1 MSIMLRVD
9 AASKS
14 LFEKRSTD
22 THVSHVANPFSGSIN
37 SCGIKDYKGVSR
49 VLCAL
54 GLYWPGFTVIGKYF
68 ETACACHN
76 VKQSVT
82 KMTQLLKRVTI

>member
-37 SCGIKDYKGVSR
+37 SCGIKDYKGYHVFF
-49 VLCAL
+49 VLWVFI
-54 GLYWPGFTVIGKYF
+54 GQFTIIGKYF

>member
-22 THVSHVANPFSGSIN
+22 THVSNVANPFSGSIN

-49 VLCAL
+49 VHCAL
-54 GLYWPGFTVIGKYF
+54 GLYWPIYGHREIF
-68 ETACACHN
+68 
-76 VKQSVT
+76 
-82 KMTQLLKRVTI
+82 